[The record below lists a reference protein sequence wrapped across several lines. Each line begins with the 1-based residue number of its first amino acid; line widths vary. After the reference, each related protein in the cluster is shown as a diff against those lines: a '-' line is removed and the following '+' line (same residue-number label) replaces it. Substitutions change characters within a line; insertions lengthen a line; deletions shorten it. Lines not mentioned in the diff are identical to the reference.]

1 MSEVGEGSSRY
12 LARGASATKD
22 DVHRAIAGLEKGLF
36 PSAFCKV
43 LPDVLGGDPDFCNLI
58 HADGAGTKSALA
70 YLYWKETGNTD
81 VWKGIARDSV
91 VMNLDD
97 LCCAGA
103 TGPFLLSST
112 LGRNKHRIPGDVLS
126 ALIQG
131 TAEYLEEL
139 ERWGVVVHSGGG
151 ETADLGDLI
160 QTVVVDSTM
169 TARMPRSGVLSN
181 HRIAV
186 GDAVVGFASH
196 GVCSYEAVPNSGIGS
211 NGLTSARHDLL
222 DQRYRELYP
231 ETMDPRVP
239 KELCYSGR
247 LLLTEDLNTLLE
259 RELGLAPTQERE
271 GLDFGRWFL
280 SPTRTYAPLIQALIQ
295 DLGVSRLH
303 GMIHCSGGG
312 QTKVMHFV
320 GNATV
325 IKDNVLPV
333 PPLFD
338 LIQRQSGT
346 TWEEMYRVFN
356 MGHRLEVYLPMELAE
371 TALQWGRHFGIQCD
385 VIGRVVDGPGGLQLK
400 GPEGWLT
407 YPTHL
412 A

>member
-1 MSEVGEGSSRY
+1 MIGVEEGGSRY
-12 LARGASATKD
+12 GARGASASKE
-22 DVHRAIAGLEKGLF
+22 DVHRAISGLDKGLF

-43 LPDVLGGDPDFCNLI
+43 LPDVLGGDAEYCNLI

-70 YLYWKETGNTD
+70 YLYWRETGDTE

-112 LGRNKHRIPGDVLS
+112 LGRNKHRIPGEVLT

-131 TAEYLEEL
+131 TEEYLAEL
-139 ERWGVVVHSGGG
+139 DRWGVKVVSGGG

-169 TARMPRSGVLSN
+169 TARMPRKGVIAN
-181 HRIAV
+181 NRISV
-186 GDAVVGFASH
+186 GDAVVGFASY
-196 GVCSYEAVPNSGIGS
+196 GVCAYEKTPNSGIGS

-222 DQRYRELYP
+222 DGIYRDKYP
-231 ETMDPRVP
+231 ETMDTRIP
-239 KELCYSGR
+239 KDLCYSGR
-247 LLLTEDLNTLLE
+247 LSLTEDLNTLLV
-259 RELGLAPTQERE
+259 RELTLPADPLME

-280 SPTRTYAPLIQALIQ
+280 SPTRTYAPLIQSMLV
-295 DLGVSRLH
+295 DLGVERIH

-320 GNATV
+320 GHATV
-325 IKDNVLPV
+325 VKDNLLPV
-333 PPLFD
+333 PPLFE

-346 TWEEMYRVFN
+346 TWQEMYRVFN

-371 TALQWGRHFGIQCD
+371 IALQWGKHWGLEST
-385 VIGRVVDGPGGLQLK
+385 VVGRVVDGPGGLQIQ

-407 YPTHL
+407 YGTHL